1 MTNNEFRN
9 ILNDD
14 EIFMSK
20 EELDALI
27 NAELDKPV
35 EKMDTEL
42 IEYCLNAVKSFDN
55 TEKKKSGKRKKN
67 HTLKRVIA
75 VAAAITI
82 IIAGAVTVSTGVHR
96 TNVKEGIVEFYKD
109 YIQINFSSSESK
121 KQEYTHSDS
130 TLVKDLADHGI
141 SPVILPEAL
150 LSEDYKLTSVEYEDT
165 EYIKSANIMLK
176 KKRKKVSITI
186 SRYDKV
192 IGLPDMEYPSAES
205 FEKLS
210 VDGIDVY
217 VITRDDD
224 EKIISYVDGD
234 MYYIISAEWDKETA
248 LEIAKTI
255 K

>member
-27 NAELDKPV
+27 NAEIDKPV
-35 EKMDTEL
+35 EEMDTEL

-121 KQEYTHSDS
+121 T
-130 TLVKDLADHGI
+130 GI
-141 SPVILPEAL
+141 YA
-150 LSEDYKLTSVEYEDT
+150 
-165 EYIKSANIMLK
+165 
-176 KKRKKVSITI
+176 
-186 SRYDKV
+186 
-192 IGLPDMEYPSAES
+192 
-205 FEKLS
+205 F
-210 VDGIDVY
+210 
-217 VITRDDD
+217 
-224 EKIISYVDGD
+224 
-234 MYYIISAEWDKETA
+234 
-248 LEIAKTI
+248 
-255 K
+255 